1 MSTGAIVI
9 TGASSGIG
17 RATALRLSRRKAKLV
32 LVSRREEALEQ
43 LAAECRSR
51 GGEAIAVA
59 ADVTD
64 ADALDAVAGRAS
76 IEFGR
81 IDAWINCAA
90 VATYGHLESVPID
103 EFRRV
108 IDVNVM
114 GVVNGTRSALR
125 RMIPS
130 GSGVVVN
137 VASILGKVPQ
147 PYSVAYSMSKAA
159 VLALG
164 VSARSELGL
173 RHKRHVHV
181 VSVSPATIDTPFF
194 RHAANHTGRR
204 VRALPPVYPP
214 RLVAQTIEAALRHP
228 QRAERVVG
236 VLGRSLVR
244 QHIRTPGVIEAQVA
258 VQTELTNLSPTKG
271 ADDKSGTLFTT
282 EPASEASVTG
292 GWHGGSMT
300 ALRTA
305 VGTTALVAAALWA
318 LGRLGRR
325 L

>member
-17 RATALRLSRRKAKLV
+17 RATALRLARRKARLV
-32 LVSRREEALEQ
+32 LVSRRGDALEQ
-43 LAAECRSR
+43 LAVECRSR

-59 ADVTD
+59 ADVTG
-64 ADALDAVAGRAS
+64 ADALDAVATRAA

-90 VATYGHLESVPID
+90 VATYGHVESVPLD

-159 VLALG
+159 VLAFG
-164 VSARSELGL
+164 VSVRSELGL
-173 RHKRHVHV
+173 RRKRHVHV
-181 VSVSPATIDTPFF
+181 VSVLPATIDTPFF
-194 RHAANHTGRR
+194 RHAANHTGRQ

-214 RLVAQTIEAALRHP
+214 QMVARAIEDALRHP
-228 QRAERVVG
+228 GRPERVVG
-236 VLGRSLVR
+236 AIGRTLVR
-244 QHIRTPGVIEAQVA
+244 QHNRTPRVVEAQVA

-271 ADDKSGTLFTT
+271 AGDDSGNLFTT
-282 EPASEASVTG
+282 PPASEATVTG
-292 GWHGGSMT
+292 GWHGASMT
-300 ALRTA
+300 ALRT
-305 VGTTALVAAALWA
+305 VIGTTAVAGATLWL
-318 LGRLGRR
+318 LGRFGRSR
-325 L
+325 

>member
-1 MSTGAIVI
+1 MSAGAIVI

-17 RATALRLSRRKAKLV
+17 RATALRLSRRQMKLV
-32 LVSRREEALEQ
+32 LVSRRGDALEQ
-43 LAAECRSR
+43 LAAECRSH
-51 GGEAIAVA
+51 GSEAIAVA

-64 ADALDAVAGRAS
+64 ADALEAVAGRAS

-90 VATYGHLESVPID
+90 VATYGHLESVPLD

-181 VSVSPATIDTPFF
+181 VSVLPATIDTPFF
-194 RHAANHTGRR
+194 RHAANHTGQR

-214 RLVAQTIEAALRHP
+214 GLVAQTIEAALRHP

-236 VLGRSLVR
+236 VLGRTLVR
-244 QHIRTPGVIEAQVA
+244 QHIRTPRVVEAQVA
-258 VQTELTNLSPTKG
+258 AQTELTNLSPTKG
-271 ADDKSGTLFTT
+271 ADDKSGTLFAT

-292 GWHGGSMT
+292 GWHGASMT
-300 ALRTA
+300 VLRTA
-305 VGTTALVAAALWA
+305 VGITALAVATLWA

-325 L
+325 P